1 MTIHANCGCGAKFEA
16 KDELAGKRVKCPTCG
31 SPLTVPNRTAP
42 ATPIRVACQCGQAFQ
57 AKATLSGKSVQCP
70 ACHQALWVPH
80 LSTASPNGLESSGER
95 VSSDDPLFSGHSPD
109 DPLGI
114 GSAFGGPPARRPQP
128 NDAFKPKASHVRYRV
143 MDNETRGQSRKHY
156 RKQGSK
162 QSELNQDVLVM
173 VTGILC
179 IIFGLGRIGSMYG
192 IIFLLTS
199 GLFFSIGG
207 LVGVAMV
214 LASAGILVAGVGL
227 LTKQGWAMQVGLI
240 AGGGYFAV
248 LAISV
253 IFSLISL
260 ARLASLGASV
270 GVGFDSASLAG
281 RAFLSMIIFWIA
293 QSIIPALLIFVTQRD
308 T

>member
-1 MTIHANCGCGAKFEA
+1 MTISAICACGAKLEA
-16 KDELAGKRVKCPTCG
+16 KEELAGKRVKCPKCAST
-31 SPLTVPNRTAP
+31 LTVPNGSAAVTS
-42 ATPIRVACQCGQAFQ
+42 IRAACQCGQAFQ
-57 AKATLSGKSVQCP
+57 AKATLAGRSVKCP
-70 ACHQALWVPH
+70 SCGQALVVPQSSNPGAPSRD
-80 LSTASPNGLESSGER
+80 LSRTRDVKAVPLVS
-95 VSSDDPLFSGHSPD
+95 VHSSDDPLG
-109 DPLGI
+109 LGNN
-114 GSAFGGPPARRPQP
+114 FGATLSRRQPP
-128 NDAFKPKASHVRYRV
+128 NYAFKPKASHVRYRV
-143 MDNETRGQSRKHY
+143 MDDEPRGQSRKRY

-162 QSELNQDVLVM
+162 QAELNQDVLVM

-199 GLFFSIGG
+199 GLFFSVGG

-260 ARLASLGASV
+260 AQLASLGASV

-281 RAFLSMIIFWIA
+281 RAFVRMIIFWMA
-293 QSIIPALLIFVTQRD
+293 QSIVPALLIFVTQRD